1 MALFF
6 ESMVPELVALAAI
19 FSAAL
24 YFYFT
29 RNFNFWRKY
38 NVPHVEPTPFFGNMK
53 DVFFQKLGISE
64 HLKNIYE
71 LHRDKPY
78 VGIIAF
84 DRPAL
89 ILNDLDLVKKVMVK
103 DAHHFVNHM
112 IAIKDNVDPVLSRIV
127 FTLKDEKW
135 RQTRANVTQVF
146 TTSKLKKMIHL
157 VVNCMQELGTYMDS
171 VAVNGAPI
179 DVMETMCMYT
189 TDVTSSCAFG
199 IESNS
204 LKNPNAEIWANHRKI
219 LKFSVLKGCAGLLMF
234 FAPNFQNMLR
244 LKFVSGEY
252 TELLRRIIWSAV
264 DYREK
269 NGVGRPDAVSCMID
283 MKKKG
288 RDINQN
294 ETAAPMKIDGD
305 DFVGITFS
313 FLFAGFEMTAS
324 TLTYALYELAFKTEI
339 QDRLRAEITEVL
351 DKHDQ
356 QVTYESIQQMTYLE
370 MVVSET
376 LRKYPILGFLDR
388 ACLKDYELPHPSG
401 KGTFTVPA
409 GTGVYI
415 PLLGIQ
421 RDAKYYPDPETFN
434 PENFSEENKQA
445 RHNQAFLPFGDGPR
459 QCIGLRFGYI
469 QIKSG
474 LINILTRYEVA
485 PCEKTPVPLRFD
497 PKSFLLQP
505 LDTVYLKFN
514 RISV

>member
-171 VAVNGAPI
+171 VAVNG
-179 DVMETMCMYT
+179 
-189 TDVTSSCAFG
+189 
-199 IESNS
+199 
-204 LKNPNAEIWANHRKI
+204 K
-219 LKFSVLKGCAGLLMF
+219 
-234 FAPNFQNMLR
+234 
-244 LKFVSGEY
+244 
-252 TELLRRIIWSAV
+252 
-264 DYREK
+264 
-269 NGVGRPDAVSCMID
+269 
-283 MKKKG
+283 
-288 RDINQN
+288 
-294 ETAAPMKIDGD
+294 
-305 DFVGITFS
+305 
-313 FLFAGFEMTAS
+313 
-324 TLTYALYELAFKTEI
+324 
-339 QDRLRAEITEVL
+339 
-351 DKHDQ
+351 
-356 QVTYESIQQMTYLE
+356 
-370 MVVSET
+370 
-376 LRKYPILGFLDR
+376 
-388 ACLKDYELPHPSG
+388 
-401 KGTFTVPA
+401 
-409 GTGVYI
+409 
-415 PLLGIQ
+415 
-421 RDAKYYPDPETFN
+421 
-434 PENFSEENKQA
+434 
-445 RHNQAFLPFGDGPR
+445 
-459 QCIGLRFGYI
+459 
-469 QIKSG
+469 
-474 LINILTRYEVA
+474 
-485 PCEKTPVPLRFD
+485 
-497 PKSFLLQP
+497 
-505 LDTVYLKFN
+505 
-514 RISV
+514 